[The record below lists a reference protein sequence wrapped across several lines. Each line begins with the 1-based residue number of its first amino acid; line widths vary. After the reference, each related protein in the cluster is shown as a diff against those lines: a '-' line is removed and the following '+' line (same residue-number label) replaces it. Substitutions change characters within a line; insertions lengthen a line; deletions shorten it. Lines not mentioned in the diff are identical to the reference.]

1 MRLLLCSF
9 AILLLTQNIKCSPS
23 ANAQNPLID
32 TILSFINTGKLMQAK
47 NLIGQLE
54 QQTQKS
60 PNNSASLYYIK
71 ARLLQ
76 KEDNTVAAMNLL
88 RKAEQLSIA
97 NHDTVLL
104 HRCLLSRELIF
115 TEQGYND
122 SAAALCYRR
131 LELNRI
137 RHNYLALSDNFRALS
152 SLLATH
158 LNSHSA
164 SGLMDSCL
172 HYALLS
178 KDPKGIAVSL
188 TNYGLYVY
196 GQDQQKGLKYLYA
209 AIDSSN
215 RTPNDLVYIYARI
228 QTAEVLIESG
238 NCRKAESLLL
248 EALQKCIVENEFTQR
263 AHIYL
268 ALGRVDML
276 EHNSADAIKHL
287 QLARNI
293 AENKPLRYY
302 LTDIYETLSQ
312 AFQSAKQFDSS
323 LVYSRKAAAMQ
334 HQLINESTTRQVA
347 EVNAKYQL
355 KAKESTIMNMGNKLG
370 SYRKVLILLFICLF
384 CLVTFFALY
393 LVRININRSDENFQ
407 LDSSKP
413 CAKKSTISLPTQ
425 FKKEFEKEFIRNEA
439 FTQSNLTLQKLADI
453 LHTNTSYLSRFI
465 NEEYKCSFPQLL
477 NHYRVEK
484 ACQLLLNSEMEKL
497 TIEAIAQAAGFHSKS
512 TFNTAFRNQKG
523 VTPTEWKASSAL
535 TSTPVK

>member
-9 AILLLTQNIKCSPS
+9 AILLLTQNIKCSTS
-23 ANAQNPLID
+23 ANAQTPLVD
-32 TILSFINTGKLMQAK
+32 SILSFINTGKLMQAK
-47 NLIGQLE
+47 NLFGQLE
-54 QQTQKS
+54 QQTQKN

-122 SAAALCYRR
+122 SAAAICYRR

-178 KDPKGIAVSL
+178 KDPKGITVSL

-268 ALGRVDML
+268 ALGRIDML

-355 KAKESTIMNMGNKLG
+355 KAKESTITKMGNKLG
-370 SYRKVLILLFICLF
+370 SYRKVLISLFISLF
-384 CLVTFFALY
+384 GLVTFFALY

-407 LDSSKP
+407 PDSSKP

-453 LHTNTSYLSRFI
+453 LHTNTTYLSRFI

-484 ACQLLLNSEMEKL
+484 ACQLLLNSKMEKL

-523 VTPTEWKASSAL
+523 LTPTDWKASSVLISPPAN
-535 TSTPVK
+535 